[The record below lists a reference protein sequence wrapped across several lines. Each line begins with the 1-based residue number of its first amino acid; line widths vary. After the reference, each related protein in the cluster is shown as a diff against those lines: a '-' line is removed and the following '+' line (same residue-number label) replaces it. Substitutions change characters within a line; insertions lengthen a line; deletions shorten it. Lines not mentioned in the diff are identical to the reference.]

1 MGQKDL
7 AGPNSIKRM
16 SNKKEMKE
24 KMSKKKK
31 VMMIALAIVLGIAL
45 LVLVYFGGKEIGKL
59 VYDWVN

>member
-1 MGQKDL
+1 VGQKDL

>member
-24 KMSKKKK
+24 KTSKKKK
-31 VMMIALAIVLGIAL
+31 VMMIALTIVLGIAL

-59 VYDWVN
+59 VYDGVN